1 MRIPFC
7 PLPLEKAKTVSKIF
21 YRFSKP
27 FAGQKLRYQMKVAEI
42 NLDAREYV
50 AITFFTAFFNF
61 TISFVLLFIVSLR
74 FVPLL
79 DGFLLSL
86 AFSGFIFFMVFMY
99 LMMLPRAK
107 MKKKIYDLERNLLHA
122 VRHIYVMIKSGVPIF
137 DSFVS
142 VANSNY
148 GGVSKEFAKIVNR
161 VNSGDS
167 LEKTLEDSS
176 INNPSPFFR
185 RVMWQITNGIESGA
199 DIADVMDS
207 TIDYLSNEQRIA
219 IRKYGAQLNPMT
231 LMFMMFAVII
241 PTLGITFLIVL
252 STISGLNVTENMLW
266 SLMIVVVVFQFMF
279 LGMMKS
285 RRPSII

>member
-61 TISFVLLFIVSLR
+61 AISFSLLFIVSLR
-74 FVPLL
+74 FVSLINGL
-79 DGFLLSL
+79 LLSL

-99 LMMLPRAK
+99 LMILPRTK
-107 MKKKIYDLERNLLHA
+107 MRKKIYDLERNLLHS

-137 DSFVS
+137 DAFVS
-142 VANSNY
+142 VSNSNY
-148 GGVSKEFAKIVNR
+148 GSVSKEFAKIVNR

-185 RVMWQITNGIESGA
+185 RVMWQIANGIQSGA
-199 DIADVMDS
+199 DIANVMDS

-219 IRKYGAQLNPMT
+219 IRKYGSQLNPMT

-252 STISGLNVTENMLW
+252 STLSGLNVTENMLW
-266 SLMIVVVVFQFMF
+266 MIMIIVVVFQFMF